1 MTLLD
6 WQVTEAI
13 MDVQATE
20 TADFMP
26 RRASKSPRKKPASAG
41 FTQLTLFP
49 PSPALAM
56 LITLWLHCG

>member
-6 WQVTEAI
+6 WQVTKAI
-13 MDVQATE
+13 MDVGATDME
-20 TADFMP
+20 NFMP
-26 RRASKSPRKKPASAG
+26 RRASKSPRTKPVTTG

-49 PSPALAM
+49 PSPLLAM